1 MKCKNLKKIDIT
13 SKLDPYV
20 QMFLMPGTHMELKTK
35 IVKDNQNPVY
45 NDEFIFSDVSIQNIN
60 KKSLITGSFKLSPN
74 DVRKKTIV
82 FQIIDNNA
90 IGKYEGIGEI
100 QIPLWEVDLDVETDM
115 DLRPVTRGK
124 DNKPVLTAR

>member
-124 DNKPVLTAR
+124 DNKPVLNAR